1 MPSITLTPGSSTS
14 NVIRLTYNAGALN
27 GILAYSSGI
36 VVYPNNGSYS
46 YLIQTAGGTYY
57 WATSAGVTEGPEAL
71 LPLGTPVTSAE
82 KDTVRYNV
90 LGLVNPE
97 FIQLGYGYLLYDS
110 GLDTYTWCN
119 SGGIEEATPVSATSI
134 NTINLTAY
142 RYGELWHYIDIM
154 SGGGGCGGGG
164 SGT

>member
-1 MPSITLTPGSSTS
+1 MPSITLTPGSSTPS
-14 NVIRLTYNAGALN
+14 IISLTYNAGASLGN
-27 GILAYSSGI
+27 ISFGTG
-36 VVYPNNGSYS
+36 PNAFPFDDPNS
-46 YLIQTAGGTYY
+46 YLILTAGGTYY
-57 WATSAGVTEGPEAL
+57 WATSGGVSEAIEAL
-71 LPLGTPVTSAE
+71 NPSGSPVTSAE
-82 KDTVRYNV
+82 KDLVVYGVR
-90 LGLVNPE
+90 GLVNPE